1 MYMKIEKTIPV
12 REAAFVDI
20 STQSA
25 FHNLRNGHLIHRKP
39 KLGANSFMS
48 GKHVGWEAFNAG
60 DLGPTPIAHDRS
72 DVDLRKDSEKN
83 LASVAELYKHVL
95 EEGINT

>member
-48 GKHVGWEAFNAG
+48 GKHVGWE
-60 DLGPTPIAHDRS
+60 
-72 DVDLRKDSEKN
+72 
-83 LASVAELYKHVL
+83 VL
-95 EEGINT
+95 M